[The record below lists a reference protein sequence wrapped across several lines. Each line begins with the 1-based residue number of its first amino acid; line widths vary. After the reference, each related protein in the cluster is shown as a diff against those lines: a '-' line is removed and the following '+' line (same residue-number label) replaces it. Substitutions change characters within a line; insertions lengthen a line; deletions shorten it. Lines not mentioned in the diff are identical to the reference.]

1 MTTHTLKRPVSSWVK
16 SFRKAQVHILFPKH
30 YDMDLSPR
38 EEWDEKAPE
47 MARLFAE
54 FMAHNKQAIAAT

>member
-1 MTTHTLKRPVSSWVK
+1 LSQILPN
-16 SFRKAQVHILFPKH
+16 AQVHILFPNH

>member
-1 MTTHTLKRPVSSWVK
+1 
-16 SFRKAQVHILFPKH
+16 
-30 YDMDLSPR
+30 MDLSPR

-54 FMAHNKQAIAAT
+54 FMADKEQATS